1 MTHVTTKIGRV
12 KSVAKE
18 NYFSRIGPENPTF
31 PEGKGKGSTN
41 FSLIMSS
48 LLVLGTN

>member
-1 MTHVTTKIGRV
+1 MTRVTTKIGRV

-18 NYFSRIGPENPTF
+18 NYFSRKGPENPTF
-31 PEGKGKGSTN
+31 PEGKGKGTTN

-48 LLVLGTN
+48 